1 MGHVTIIAETLEEAK
16 ATAKNV
22 QQTLKV
28 KA

>member
-1 MGHVTIIAETLEEAK
+1 MGHVTVIAETLEEAK
-16 ATAKNV
+16 STAKKV